1 MFTID
6 YVNNTI
12 WTPTL
17 RDDYSCHPLRMCPTE
32 GTTRYDRASR
42 SVILLRFHTSLDQKK
57 RFLLHARKEKPNC
70 HRDKNGRE
78 VQVGLVT
85 QLVVELNL
93 LETGRKTFSRSFKRE
108 RARAHVTSCPV
119 GEVRR
124 LGVELNLLETGRK
137 ISFSFPYTG
146 KRSYSR
152 LDYSKHETP
161 LWGNLEWPSLP
172 RTCKL
177 TV

>member
-1 MFTID
+1 M
-6 YVNNTI
+6 
-12 WTPTL
+12 
-17 RDDYSCHPLRMCPTE
+17 
-32 GTTRYDRASR
+32 
-42 SVILLRFHTSLDQKK
+42 
-57 RFLLHARKEKPNC
+57 
-70 HRDKNGRE
+70 
-78 VQVGLVT
+78 T

-93 LETGRKTFSRSFKRE
+93 LETGRKALSFKGKS
-108 RARAHVTSCPV
+108 SCSRVLYSKHEVPM

-161 LWGNLEWPSLP
+161 LWGNLDSKLERPSLP

>member
-1 MFTID
+1 MS
-6 YVNNTI
+6 
-12 WTPTL
+12 P
-17 RDDYSCHPLRMCPTE
+17 R
-32 GTTRYDRASR
+32 
-42 SVILLRFHTSLDQKK
+42 Q
-57 RFLLHARKEKPNC
+57 
-70 HRDKNGRE
+70 NGRE

-93 LETGRKTFSRSFKRE
+93 LETGRNTLSRSLKRE
-108 RARAHVTSCPV
+108 KVRAHAEDYSKHEAPV

-137 ISFSFPYTG
+137 ISFSFTYTG

-161 LWGNLEWPSLP
+161 LWGNLERPSSP